1 MGAEENAVITVRL
14 DLKNRYSVIMEETQM
29 DSSELMEHF
38 FSLYNSNVEKVWTES
53 DGSKQ
58 AKQQGLHKETK
69 YWMRKVLSRP
79 DHDKLFPKS
88 HDPDNGADNIDTE
101 TATSKECDVSGTE
114 DKLGPSDRDIE
125 TIPALQVGRKR
136 KCPRKIILTLP
147 EHILSKD
154 ISINVSNR
162 LGQASKSAK
171 KTFESKTK
179 AADVS
184 SSTVCSSTVTSETA
198 KPTEEEEEEEEEQVM
213 PEGSPLTP
221 NIKIEPEGSGDEAE
235 NTDSAT
241 PATKES
247 SPELE
252 GEKSQ
257 EGQNQIDDEGVAD
270 GEAEE
275 DTSMN
280 CNYLGPG
287 EEEEEEGES
296 LEMSVEEIGDSDNYQ
311 IGLNEGEN
319 VKFVRDVALSIAKD
333 MAVTENGETVFNC
346 NFCSYKTNVLGR
358 LRRHI
363 TVHTGKEFKCP
374 YCSKAYTEKCKLTEH
389 IKVKHEKS
397 VSYPCPKCSKVFT
410 SKRGLEYHNITFHE
424 ERGTTLK
431 CSFCPKVFSSRFGFT
446 YHTKTA
452 HGESKIEENFKST
465 SDTLIPMSKWEKST
479 MKKET
484 EKEFQKDNSGMYNCK
499 LCEYKTP
506 RMFHIRRHL
515 GVHYGNTN
523 KCEQCEK
530 TFSDSYKLRLHVQVK
545 HGNLRFD
552 CDYCHRDFGTK
563 EGLKY
568 HRLSA
573 HEGNWKYLCPDCGQG
588 FYQKHHFEGHVNK
601 HKGIKAYGCKTCGKK
616 FFYQSDVSIHKK
628 HCGQEKK
635 PLEKPTTFVCHVCG
649 DQFKKKSILIEHE
662 NGKHGRIGNYV
673 CECGVS
679 FKWRNSLRQHKQRC
693 STAAAISDYS
703 VTDITDL
710 SGASDFIAMQIKP
723 ELDSDVINTEAGDM
737 EAMDTD
743 DNQPD
748 DISYSQQSPPEDDT
762 ESNTAA
768 ELENENDDQVYVVK
782 AEPTENAVFQHGAML
797 TPPGVATDALYEMP
811 ASQVSDQEGNDSD
824 FVIYPDDS
832 STSSFDDKSSGED
845 HSDTEEETDAW
856 FDYSSKSNK
865 NLKRRLSLMESRN
878 EPSGKQFRCP
888 RCGKVFRVRNAFLKH
903 RSICH
908 RKAVIRRSVIEMY
921 VCGFCDGR
929 FSNKAHF
936 KEHSKTHQRKMRK
949 KTKMQQ
955 SFRKKAKEQL
965 LNIEQSKSTL
975 ENSHEENVETH
986 FQTDMVFDIP
996 VDHSVENGMESDSE
1010 AQVTCMLQDESISS
1024 GNIDHTLVSNPVTP
1038 EETPATL
1045 NVRHTNDSGH
1055 CDEQPQRV
1063 QSGPV
1068 EHVQDLDHTHNNRS
1082 TKTPVE
1088 SCNMSKHSDQGKD
1101 FPFVNVAVVDL
1112 SNAQNYPNKDV
1123 DSGWDLSIKPN
1134 HSGLMQE
1141 KERKKSESASSLQVE
1156 EGQRNN
1162 LSAEFQN
1169 SFTCE
1174 ICGATID
1181 DHEKYINHISLHA
1194 VTRIQMFQ
1202 EQQNNS
1208 NKDLN
1213 TCGSESGS
1221 LQTSNWNTMEAEKN
1235 NFTCNICGDV
1245 FLKRSYLKEH
1255 ILGMHGNVNRYSC
1268 VCGERFK
1275 WRSSLNL
1282 HKEKCPSS
1290 PSRNIS
1296 NGQKHLPIN
1305 RPPINRPNSSTA
1317 YSFKIGSK
1325 RKSPASRSSLPLP
1338 PISSSLSPR
1347 MLPGI
1352 SPHFMDTRTSSVLGM
1367 IPPHI
1372 SQTTSYTPVMET
1384 HVQAG
1389 EMYLHSVPV
1398 SATSTENKLP
1408 EQQTHGHFPSLSYE
1422 RSPPRSG
1429 NNVQRKSSDN
1439 GLPSQS
1445 VVPTGMFR
1453 SNGSTD
1459 FSFQVPVSKEQGIP
1473 QQWSSSSTSDIIQSQ
1488 QQQET
1493 EKVIG
1498 NEIRIKQE
1506 VISFD
1511 EEPDT
1516 RIEMNE
1522 TVINQ
1527 LMLAAA
1533 EPAGNVDVPK
1543 TEPYLVSNTRPEH
1556 QIKHEQ
1562 SSYSCSIC
1570 KKYFRTQIAYTD
1582 HMNKH
1587 RGIKPY
1593 PCTSCGMSFH
1603 YQSILSSHK
1612 KTCGV
1617 AGNNMYKCHI
1627 CGDTFTVRGYLR
1639 EHVLGK
1645 HGDARRY
1652 SCRCG
1657 ATFKWR
1663 SSLGSH
1669 QKKCPLTGKSYM

>member
-1 MGAEENAVITVRL
+1 MGAGEDAVITVRL
-14 DLKNRYSVIMEETQM
+14 DLKNRYSAIMEETQM

-53 DGSKQ
+53 DESKQ
-58 AKQQGLHKETK
+58 AKQQGLQKETE
-69 YWMRKVLSRP
+69 YWMRKVMSRP

-88 HDPDNGADNIDTE
+88 HDPDSGADNNSTDPP
-101 TATSKECDVSGTE
+101 TSKDTDIAATE
-114 DKLGPSDRDIE
+114 DRLSPSDRDIE
-125 TIPALQVGRKR
+125 TIPALQVGRKQ

-147 EHILSKD
+147 ENILSKD
-154 ISINVSNR
+154 ISINVSKR
-162 LGQASKSAK
+162 SSKVA
-171 KTFESKTK
+171 KTFCESKTK
-179 AADVS
+179 TADFS
-184 SSTVCSSTVTSETA
+184 SSTVTTDVA
-198 KPTEEEEEEEEEQVM
+198 KQTDEEEAGEEPLVTEE
-213 PEGSPLTP
+213 SPPTP
-221 NIKIEPEGSGDEAE
+221 NIKVEPEASGDDAE
-235 NTDSAT
+235 IIDSGT
-241 PATKES
+241 PAAKES

-252 GEKSQ
+252 GEKSN
-257 EGQNQIDDEGVAD
+257 EVQNQIDDEGVAN
-270 GEAEE
+270 E
-275 DTSMN
+275 DSSMN
-280 CNYLGPG
+280 CSYIGRG
-287 EEEEEEGES
+287 EDDDEEEDEEGES
-296 LEMSVEEIGDSDNYQ
+296 LEMSVEEIGDNYQ
-311 IGLNEGEN
+311 MGMNKGDN

-333 MAVTENGETVFNC
+333 MAVTENGETIFNC

-452 HGESKIEENFKST
+452 HGENKIEENFKST

-484 EKEFQKDNSGMYNCK
+484 EKEFQKDSSGMYNCK

-523 KCEQCEK
+523 KCEQCDK

-628 HCGQEKK
+628 HCGQERK

-662 NGKHGRIGNYV
+662 NGKHGRVGHYV

-723 ELDSDVINTEAGDM
+723 ELDSETVNAETADM
-737 EAMDTD
+737 EAMETD

-748 DISYSQQSPPEDDT
+748 DITYSQTLPPDVDT
-762 ESNTAA
+762 ENNTAA
-768 ELENENDDQVYVVK
+768 ELENENDDQDYVVK
-782 AEPTENAVFQHGAML
+782 EEPRESEMFQHGAML
-797 TPPGVATDALYEMP
+797 TPPGVATNALYEMP
-811 ASQVSDQEGNDSD
+811 AAQVSDQEGNESD
-824 FVIYPDDS
+824 YVIYPDGS
-832 STSSFDDKSSGED
+832 STSSSDDCPYGSSLD
-845 HSDTEEETDAW
+845 CSEEEGETGSSR
-856 FDYSSKSNK
+856 SSKPNDIAFKRELSCKEWGNK
-865 NLKRRLSLMESRN
+865 A
-878 EPSGKQFRCP
+878 SGTKLRCP
-888 RCGKVFRVRNAFLKH
+888 RCGKIFRMKH
-903 RSICH
+903 ALRRHQNICH
-908 RKAVIRRSVIEMY
+908 RQAVIRRSVIEMY

-936 KEHSKTHQRKMRK
+936 KEHSKTHERKMRK
-949 KTKMQQ
+949 KFKIQQ
-955 SFRKKAKEQL
+955 YFKRKTKEQL
-965 LNIEQSKSTL
+965 NNDKQNKSVLDNVENTDTLTQADVVFEIPVNPTL
-975 ENSHEENVETH
+975 EN
-986 FQTDMVFDIP
+986 D
-996 VDHSVENGMESDSE
+996 MESE
-1010 AQVTCMLQDESISS
+1010 GESKLTSVVQGEDISS
-1024 GNIDHTLVSNPVTP
+1024 GNTNHTLISDHISAKEAAVCVGFSSN
-1038 EETPATL
+1038 
-1045 NVRHTNDSGH
+1045 SGH
-1055 CDEQPQRV
+1055 CDEQPQYI
-1063 QSGPV
+1063 QADQEEEG
-1068 EHVQDLDHTHNNRS
+1068 QDINHTHS
-1082 TKTPVE
+1082 KSFETTEE
-1088 SCNMSKHSDQGKD
+1088 SRNVLKPLDQGKD

-1112 SNAQNYPNKDV
+1112 SNAQEYNHNKDV
-1123 DSGWDLSIKPN
+1123 GRGWDLSLKPN
-1134 HSGLMQE
+1134 QAGFVQD
-1141 KERKKSESASSLQVE
+1141 KDRGNSESTSALVVDE
-1156 EGQRNN
+1156 DQRTKM
-1162 LSAEFQN
+1162 SGDFQN

-1181 DHEKYINHISLHA
+1181 DHEKYISHISLHA

-1202 EQQNNS
+1202 EQQNS
-1208 NKDLN
+1208 LTNKDSN
-1213 TCGSESGS
+1213 TNVQDSGN
-1221 LQTSNWNTMEAEKN
+1221 LQMPNWNTTEVGKVD
-1235 NFTCNICGDV
+1235 FTCKICGDV
-1245 FLKRSYLKEH
+1245 FMKRSYLKEH
-1255 ILGMHGNVNRYSC
+1255 ILGMHGNINRYSC

-1296 NGQKHLPIN
+1296 NGKKHVLLNQPNNASAPFQGPSKLPAT
-1305 RPPINRPNSSTA
+1305 S
-1317 YSFKIGSK
+1317 KIGSK
-1325 RKSPASRSSLPLP
+1325 RKSPIARSSLPLP

-1347 MLPGI
+1347 ARMLPVI
-1352 SPHFMDTRTSSVLGM
+1352 PPHFMDVRTSTVLGM
-1367 IPPHI
+1367 MPSHRSP
-1372 SQTTSYTPVMET
+1372 TTSYAPVMET
-1384 HVQAG
+1384 RVQAG
-1389 EMYLHSVPV
+1389 EMYLHSVAASNTESQLSDQQSSTHLP
-1398 SATSTENKLP
+1398 STS
-1408 EQQTHGHFPSLSYE
+1408 FE
-1422 RSPPRSG
+1422 RSSTQS
-1429 NNVQRKSSDN
+1429 NNKIQQKNEN
-1439 GLPSQS
+1439 GHPSHS

-1453 SNGSTD
+1453 SNGPD
-1459 FSFQVPVSKEQGIP
+1459 FPYPVSVSKDQVIRH
-1473 QQWSSSSTSDIIQSQ
+1473 QWSSGSTQDTDQ

-1493 EKVIG
+1493 EVPV
-1498 NEIRIKQE
+1498 ESETRIKQE

-1511 EEPDT
+1511 EEPET
-1516 RIEMNE
+1516 RIEMNDS
-1522 TVINQ
+1522 VMNQ
-1527 LMLAAA
+1527 LMLATAD
-1533 EPAGNVDVPK
+1533 PPGNSEVPQ
-1543 TEPYLVSNTRPEH
+1543 TEPHLVSNTRPEH
-1556 QIKHEQ
+1556 QIKLKQEF
-1562 SSYSCSIC
+1562 SSYNCGLC
-1570 KKYFRTQIAYTD
+1570 KKQFRSPNAYND

-1593 PCTSCGMSFH
+1593 PCTNCGMSFH

-1612 KTCGV
+1612 KTCGMT
-1617 AGNNMYKCHI
+1617 GNNMYKCHI

-1652 SCRCG
+1652 SCQCG
-1657 ATFKWR
+1657 AAFKWR

-1669 QKKCPLTGKSYM
+1669 QKKCPLISKN